1 MPSAVSGQGPLSRP
15 PQCPSTAAHPCPGC
29 CPWAVSGQRGK
40 LSLDSGTARE
50 GTRCK
55 TSPVPSETSA
65 DREGGAHPWQ
75 RYLPKNTSSC
85 QRWGS
90 LGGRWAAP
98 DAGHRSWPPLLLLGS
113 VPSAVPARSE
123 PGSSPRHSAG
133 EGQGPSRWAAPY
145 PPQGKMGEEE
155 KIQSSPASSRS
166 KGKGERV
173 RDGSARGERG
183 SGTRLGTAAAGAAR
197 APADTPG
204 AIPASAFSR
213 LPCQ

>member
-1 MPSAVSGQGPLSRP
+1 MEPHQTAFSPSCWAGCHGPTMELGQGRAEAGGQLGVPSAVSGQGPLSRP

-98 DAGHRSWPPLLLLGS
+98 DAGHRSCCWALSPQLSLRAQSRGPAPDILLGKGRDLPAGQRLIHPRGKWERKKKFNPLQRRRGAKGRAS
-113 VPSAVPARSE
+113 V
-123 PGSSPRHSAG
+123 
-133 EGQGPSRWAAPY
+133 
-145 PPQGKMGEEE
+145 
-155 KIQSSPASSRS
+155 
-166 KGKGERV
+166 
-173 RDGSARGERG
+173 
-183 SGTRLGTAAAGAAR
+183 
-197 APADTPG
+197 
-204 AIPASAFSR
+204 
-213 LPCQ
+213 